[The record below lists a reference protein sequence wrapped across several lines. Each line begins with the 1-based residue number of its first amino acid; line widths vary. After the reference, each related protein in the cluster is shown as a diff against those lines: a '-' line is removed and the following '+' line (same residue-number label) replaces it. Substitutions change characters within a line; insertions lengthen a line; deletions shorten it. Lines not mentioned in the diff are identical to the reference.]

1 MENGVLTKENTA
13 KILGHGLVKEML
25 MVKGGDGKPQ
35 ISTLAKGRMG
45 FLPPEKIKEM
55 ANGGF
60 AVDLALLKKMK
71 MVQINAQASSM
82 DGIANGVTRQV
93 TDMERAAAMANEPDI
108 RYAENETKSP
118 VMNMVKK
125 GREI

>member
-13 KILGHGLVKEML
+13 KILGHSLTKEKL
-25 MVKGGDGKPQ
+25 MVKGADGKPQ

-45 FLPPEKIKEM
+45 FLPPEKIKEL

-60 AVDLALLKKMK
+60 ALDVALMKKMD
-71 MVQINAQASSM
+71 MLQINAQASSM
-82 DGIANGVTRQV
+82 EGIAKGTTRQI
-93 TDMERAAAMANEPDI
+93 TDMEKLKEIEAIVRE
-108 RYAENETKSP
+108 AENATKSP
-118 VMNMVKK
+118 VMNVVTK

>member
-1 MENGVLTKENTA
+1 M
-13 KILGHGLVKEML
+13 
-25 MVKGGDGKPQ
+25 
-35 ISTLAKGRMG
+35 
-45 FLPPEKIKEM
+45 
-55 ANGGF
+55 
-60 AVDLALLKKMK
+60 KKMGK
-71 MVQINAQASSM
+71 
-82 DGIANGVTRQV
+82 IARGATRNL